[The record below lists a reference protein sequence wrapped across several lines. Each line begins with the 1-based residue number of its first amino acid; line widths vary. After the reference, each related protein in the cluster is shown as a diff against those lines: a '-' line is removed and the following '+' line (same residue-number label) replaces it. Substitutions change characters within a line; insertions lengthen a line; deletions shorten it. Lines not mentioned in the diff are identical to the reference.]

1 MSSAARPSKCS
12 PTRRSPFSCNKGRKG
27 ECVGQPCARR
37 QSRANE
43 SGSHPT
49 LCWREMDSNH
59 QYLDDK
65 PRFVQRLR
73 LRRVFDESVATA
85 TFFAPFG
92 DHRPKLIRAMRH
104 ATRPTMCRSKVMPVA
119 SARSTI
125 APSRW
130 LPARWA
136 RAQAFSPNS
145 RRPPRLRCD
154 REPLANR
161 LDSSERLCTSQ
172 LHAGNGRGRASTGIR

>member
-1 MSSAARPSKCS
+1 MSVCPAPLLGTRCLSGASTLPS
-12 PTRRSPFSCNKGRKG
+12 FSVATGTGR
-27 ECVGQPCARR
+27 
-37 QSRANE
+37 SRARL
-43 SGSHPT
+43 GRRPAR
-49 LCWREMDSNH
+49 WREMDSNH
-59 QYLDDK
+59 QYLEDK

-104 ATRPTMCRSKVMPVA
+104 ATRPTMCRSKVTPEA

-136 RAQAFSPNS
+136 RAQASSPSS

-154 REPLANR
+154 RERLANR

>member
-1 MSSAARPSKCS
+1 MQRP
-12 PTRRSPFSCNKGRKG
+12 RRRVAQYP
-27 ECVGQPCARR
+27 
-37 QSRANE
+37 
-43 SGSHPT
+43 SGSAQLVKGFVRT
-49 LCWREMDSNH
+49 LRWREMDSNH

-73 LRRVFDESVATA
+73 LRRVFDESLATA

-154 REPLANR
+154 RERLANR